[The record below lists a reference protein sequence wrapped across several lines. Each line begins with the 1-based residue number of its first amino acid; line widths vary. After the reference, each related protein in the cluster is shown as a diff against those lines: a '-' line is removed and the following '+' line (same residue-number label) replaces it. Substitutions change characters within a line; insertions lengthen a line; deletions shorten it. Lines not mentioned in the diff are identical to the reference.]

1 MFSLDQYQAARTS
14 AVVIDRSARGK
25 ITLTGSDRIAFLHA
39 LFTNDIAQ
47 LKKGTGVYS
56 AYLTPQGRMISDMR
70 VVETG
75 DELFLDVEEA
85 VAAPL
90 AERLD
95 TLIFAEDAQV
105 KNVTNDF
112 ALFGVV
118 GPTST
123 DVIVTATGVQ
133 VSSLTNQYDNLRE
146 GALTIVRDDAFGVRG
161 FDMYVDRAGAGP
173 LREKLLAAGAMTASD
188 ATVEVLRVEAGRPK
202 FGADMNTDTI
212 PLEAGI
218 EDRAISLTKGCY
230 VGQEVIVRVLHRGH
244 GRVARR
250 LVGLLFADGSSPA
263 KGDAVFSG
271 DKQVGDVTSAVFSPT
286 KGAPIALAY
295 VQRDYTSVGTEL
307 IVKTSQGTTSARVHA
322 LPFTGLTDPA
332 DRADPAD
339 PPDH

>member
-1 MFSLDQYQAARTS
+1 MVSTDLYKAARERAAT
-14 AVVIDRSARGK
+14 IDRSDRGR
-25 ITLTGSDRIAFLHA
+25 IVVSGADRASYLQG
-39 LFTNDIAQ
+39 LLTNDVVA
-47 LKKGTGVYS
+47 LKPGEGCYA

-146 GALTIVRDDAFGVRG
+146 GALTIVRDDAFGVSG

-307 IVKTSQGTTSARVHA
+307 IVKTSQGTASARVHA

-339 PPDH
+339 PADH

>member
-1 MFSLDQYQAARTS
+1 MFSLDQYRAARTS

-25 ITLTGSDRIAFLHA
+25 IALTGGDRTSFLHA

-75 DELFLDVEEA
+75 DELLLDVEESVA
-85 VAAPL
+85 VPL

-95 TLIFAEDAQV
+95 KLIFAEDAQV

-118 GPTST
+118 GPAAAQ
-123 DVIVTATGVQ
+123 VIESATAVQ
-133 VSSLTNQYDNLRE
+133 VSFLANQYDNLRQ
-146 GALTIVRDDAFGVRG
+146 GALTIVRDDAFGVSG
-161 FDMYVDRAGAGP
+161 FDIYVAREGAHS
-173 LREKLLAAGAMTASD
+173 LRERLLAAGAMAASD
-188 ATVEVLRVEAGRPK
+188 ATAEVLRVEAGRPK
-202 FGADMNTDTI
+202 FGADMTTETI

-250 LVGLLFADGSSPA
+250 LVGLLLADGSSPA
-263 KGDAVFSG
+263 KSDAVFSG
-271 DKQVGDVTSAVFSPT
+271 DKQVGEVTSAVVSPMM
-286 KGAPIALAY
+286 GAPIALAY
-295 VQRDYTSVGTEL
+295 VQRDHTSVGTEL
-307 IVKTSQGTTSARVHA
+307 IVKGPQGKCLARVHS
-322 LPFTGLTDPA
+322 LPFTGLTDQ
-332 DRADPAD
+332 
-339 PPDH
+339 